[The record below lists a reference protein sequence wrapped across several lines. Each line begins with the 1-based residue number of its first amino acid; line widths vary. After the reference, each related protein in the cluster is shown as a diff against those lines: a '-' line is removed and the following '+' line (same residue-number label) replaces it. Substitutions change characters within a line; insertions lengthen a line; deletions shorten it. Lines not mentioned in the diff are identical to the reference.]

1 MADGTILTRDAR
13 TGVEYPVR
21 LRDNSDGTYSPVTYG
36 PAILESGV
44 TELIGVDERVDQ
56 NEYSGSVAVPL
67 AATCSGEIVQVT
79 LISRQ
84 AGAPLTPQG
93 TLFFLDADPAV
104 SPGDTAMTAAE
115 HLTVIGRAAHSSDPD
130 R

>member
-67 AATCSGEIVQVT
+67 AAT
-79 LISRQ
+79 R
-84 AGAPLTPQG
+84 
-93 TLFFLDADPAV
+93 PASPSIITTVNKV
-104 SPGDTAMTAAE
+104 SA
-115 HLTVIGRAAHSSDPD
+115 
-130 R
+130 